1 MATVAA
7 RLTSTGTLF
16 ISGEFNE
23 ITTST
28 IRITTTTCFAAE
40 FDEVSIYPLTNGIA
54 KRESSTGKLMVA
66 NRFNEVDK
74 PV

>member
-1 MATVAA
+1 MPTIAR

-16 ISGEFNE
+16 ISGELDE

-28 IRITTTTCFAAE
+28 IRLTTTTYFAAE
-40 FDEVSIYPLTNGIA
+40 FDEVSLFGGA
-54 KRESSTGKLMVA
+54 VAMRETSTGTLLVS
-66 NRFNEVDK
+66 NGFNEVDK

>member
-28 IRITTTTCFAAE
+28 IRITTTTYFAAE

-54 KRESSTGKLMVA
+54 KRELNTGKLMVA
-66 NRFNEVDK
+66 NGFNEVDK

>member
-1 MATVAA
+1 MTIVAS

-23 ITTST
+23 VAQSNIKL
-28 IRITTTTCFAAE
+28 TTTTYYAAM
-40 FDEVSIYPLTNGIA
+40 FDEVSIYGSGVA
-54 KRESSTGKLMVA
+54 KRETSTGTFLVS
-66 NRFNEVDK
+66 NGFNEVNK